1 MASDVGSHP
10 LTVTRFRCRVH
21 HVYNKLLILAL
32 FAPVILESVIYVSGP
47 QGGNVTLVS
56 NFTSNISAR
65 WFRWDGNNSHLICF
79 YKRGEGLSTPYVGL
93 SLSCAANQITIF
105 NLTLNDSGRYGAE
118 GFTRSGENETFLWYN
133 LTVKPKPLETTP
145 ASNVTTIV
153 TTTSTVTDAKSNVTG
168 NASLAPQLRAVA
180 GFSHQTPLEN
190 NTHLALGEGFVP
202 TMTSPR
208 LSASENYDGNYE
220 LTETANTTRTNT
232 SDWITLGTSASLLK
246 STETAVNLS
255 NATTVIPQPVEYPA
269 GEVQYQRTATHY
281 SWMLIIV
288 IILIIFI
295 IICLRAPRK
304 IYHHWKDSKQ
314 YGQVFMTDTEL

>member
-1 MASDVGSHP
+1 MVSGVGSH
-10 LTVTRFRCRVH
+10 LMTVPRFRWTVH

-32 FAPVILESVIYVSGP
+32 FAPVILESVIYVYAP
-47 QGGNVTLVS
+47 EGGNVTLVS

-65 WFRWDGNNSHLICF
+65 WFRWDGNDSHLICF

-153 TTTSTVTDAKSNVTG
+153 TTTSTVTGAKSNVTG

-180 GFSHQTPLEN
+180 GFSNQTPREN
-190 NTHLALGEGFVP
+190 NTHLALVGVVVFLTLIVVCIMGWWKLLCSKP
-202 TMTSPR
+202 
-208 LSASENYDGNYE
+208 E
-220 LTETANTTRTNT
+220 L
-232 SDWITLGTSASLLK
+232 
-246 STETAVNLS
+246 
-255 NATTVIPQPVEYPA
+255 
-269 GEVQYQRTATHY
+269 
-281 SWMLIIV
+281 
-288 IILIIFI
+288 
-295 IICLRAPRK
+295 
-304 IYHHWKDSKQ
+304 
-314 YGQVFMTDTEL
+314 

>member
-1 MASDVGSHP
+1 MTSDMGSYA
-10 LTVTRFRCRVH
+10 LTVTQFRCRVH

-47 QGGNVTLVS
+47 QGGNVTLIS

-65 WFRWDGNNSHLICF
+65 WFRWDGNDSHLICF

-153 TTTSTVTDAKSNVTG
+153 TTPTVTSVKSSVTG
-168 NASLAPQLRAVA
+168 NASLGPQLRAVA

-202 TMTSPR
+202 TMTSPG
-208 LSASENYDGNYE
+208 LSASEKYVGNHGVTEIANRTHTNSNY
-220 LTETANTTRTNT
+220 
-232 SDWITLGTSASLLK
+232 WVTLGTSASLLG
-246 STETAVNLS
+246 STETAVNLG
-255 NATTVIPQPVEYPA
+255 NATTIIPQPVEHPA

-295 IICLRAPRK
+295 IICLQAPRK
-304 IYHHWKDSKQ
+304 VYDRWKDSKQ
-314 YGQVFMTDTEL
+314 YGQVFVTDTEL

>member
-1 MASDVGSHP
+1 MASDVSSHL
-10 LTVTRFRCRVH
+10 LTVTQSRWTIH
-21 HVYNKLLILAL
+21 HMYNKLLLLAL
-32 FAPVILESVIYVSGP
+32 FAPVILESIIYVSGP

-56 NFTSNISAR
+56 NFTSNISVR
-65 WFRWDGNNSHLICF
+65 WFRWDGNHSNLICF
-79 YKRGEGLSTPYVGL
+79 YKTKEGLSTPYVGL

-118 GFTRSGENETFLWYN
+118 GFMRSGENETFLWYN

-145 ASNVTTIV
+145 ASNITTIV
-153 TTTSTVTDAKSNVTG
+153 TTIPTVTGAKSNVTG

-180 GFSHQTPLEN
+180 GFSNQTPREN
-190 NTHLALGEGFVP
+190 NTHLALEEGFVP
-202 TMTSPR
+202 TMTSSG
-208 LSASENYDGNYE
+208 LSASDNYDGNYRP
-220 LTETANTTRTNT
+220 TETANTTRTNS

-246 STETAVNLS
+246 STETAANLG
-255 NATTVIPQPVEYPA
+255 NATTVIPKPVEYPT
-269 GEVQYQRTATHY
+269 GYVQYHRTATHY

-304 IYHHWKDSKQ
+304 LYDRWKDSKQ
-314 YGQVFMTDTEL
+314 YGQVFMIDTEL

>member
-1 MASDVGSHP
+1 MASDVSSHL
-10 LTVTRFRCRVH
+10 LTVTQSRWTIH
-21 HVYNKLLILAL
+21 HMYNKLLILAL
-32 FAPVILESVIYVSGP
+32 FAPVILESIIYVSGP

-65 WFRWDGNNSHLICF
+65 WFRWDGNDSHLICF

-93 SLSCAANQITIF
+93 SLSCSANQITIF

-145 ASNVTTIV
+145 VSNVTTIV
-153 TTTSTVTDAKSNVTG
+153 TTTPTVIGTTINVTG

-180 GFSHQTPLEN
+180 GFSNQTPREN

-202 TMTSPR
+202 TMTNPG
-208 LSASENYDGNYE
+208 LYASENYNGNYE
-220 LTETANTTRTNT
+220 HTEAANTARTNS
-232 SDWITLGTSASLLK
+232 SDWVTLGTSASLLR
-246 STETAVNLS
+246 STETAVNPS
-255 NATTVIPQPVEYPA
+255 NATTVTPQPVEYPA
-269 GEVQYQRTATHY
+269 GEVQYQRTKTHY
-281 SWMLIIV
+281 SWMLIIA

-295 IICLRAPRK
+295 IICLRAPQKVYDR
-304 IYHHWKDSKQ
+304 WKDNKQ